1 MGIVLPVYLAPVIL
15 GLPEL
20 IQGIVHIA
28 VRILLQ
34 ICVQQIRLGLFLN
47 HFHGGGHKLT
57 VHLLLVWNH
66 IENQLRPSGS
76 QVFIGLLKQRG
87 KPFQILFTVAIG
99 SLVVR
104 NAVLHFPLQ
113 LIEHPS
119 VLSHKHGIGCN
130 LPKHVDVRQ
139 FSEGHNGILKGQMVI
154 KVGVILPRI
163 GFKVRCR
170 KIPEIKNR
178 LFLVNPVL
186 VILRVHIILKRYEQ
200 ESGQYHHPQE
210 HACKYICF
218 YALSHLLPPL

>member
-1 MGIVLPVYLAPVIL
+1 M
-15 GLPEL
+15 
-20 IQGIVHIA
+20 
-28 VRILLQ
+28 
-34 ICVQQIRLGLFLN
+34 
-47 HFHGGGHKLT
+47 
-57 VHLLLVWNH
+57 
-66 IENQLRPSGS
+66 
-76 QVFIGLLKQRG
+76 
-87 KPFQILFTVAIG
+87 IG

-104 NAVLHFPLQ
+104 NAVLHFPFQ

-119 VLSHKHGIGCN
+119 VLSHKHGIGRN
-130 LPKHVDVRQ
+130 FPKHMNVRQ
-139 FSEGHNGILKGQMVI
+139 FSKGHNGILKGQMVI

-200 ESGQYHHPQE
+200 EPGQYHHPQE